1 MLMQMVKQM
10 WLVTFFA
17 ALVLFNGSGAALGE
31 VKLVKSQTVFIPSY
45 ANIVSGPPL
54 RMTVSLRANLIINN
68 TDPSH
73 PITIVSIDQYDTEGK
88 LAERYAPQPI
98 KLNPQAT
105 TRIIMKEP
113 KQESAGVGAN
123 FVVTWQAE
131 TKVTE
136 PIIDC
141 FMLGS
146 MGNQGFSFTAQS
158 RVIKEETD

>member
-1 MLMQMVKQM
+1 MKLFKHMAFFGI
-10 WLVTFFA
+10 LVGFC
-17 ALVLFNGSGAALGE
+17 VLGLQDSALGA

-45 ANIVSGPPL
+45 ANVVSGPPL
-54 RMTVSLRANLIINN
+54 RMSVTLRANLIINN

-88 LAERYAPQPI
+88 LVERYAPQPI
-98 KLNPQAT
+98 KLNPLAA

-113 KQESAGVGAN
+113 KQESAGIGAN
-123 FVVTWQAE
+123 FVITWQAE